1 MFDVYVTILHM
12 HETLGHWRRP
22 GRFVIE
28 IWVFI
33 KWSHPNIPHSH
44 TTMLDAHPTIF
55 RFWVSRGPIFRGAF
69 FRGPIFRG
77 SIFRGPFFGD
87 HFSGIPGWPTRVKGL
102 FCHLLYIFSSI
113 IYFYL
118 LNVLLSIIYSI
129 IYYLSSHG
137 LSILLFIIYIIYYL
151 FVTVPVSLSLYI
163 IKRSRCRRVQKSREG
178 GRRGWAVGT
187 RVGRNSGILKS
198 KLLCRS
204 SPRVISDNYVNNSVI
219 SKETCKSTTW
229 QPGSYYVVF
238 NWDKWGYSTDGEL
251 RSWLRTR
258 VRI

>member
-118 LNVLLSIIYSI
+118 LNVLLSIICSI

-137 LSILLFIIYIIYYL
+137 LSILLFMIYYL
-151 FVTVPVSLSLYI
+151 LSICNCPCLPIPLYYKKISLPPCTKI
-163 IKRSRCRRVQKSREG
+163 ERGRE
-178 GRRGWAVGT
+178 
-187 RVGRNSGILKS
+187 
-198 KLLCRS
+198 
-204 SPRVISDNYVNNSVI
+204 
-219 SKETCKSTTW
+219 E
-229 QPGSYYVVF
+229 
-238 NWDKWGYSTDGEL
+238 
-251 RSWLRTR
+251 R
-258 VRI
+258 VRGRHEGW